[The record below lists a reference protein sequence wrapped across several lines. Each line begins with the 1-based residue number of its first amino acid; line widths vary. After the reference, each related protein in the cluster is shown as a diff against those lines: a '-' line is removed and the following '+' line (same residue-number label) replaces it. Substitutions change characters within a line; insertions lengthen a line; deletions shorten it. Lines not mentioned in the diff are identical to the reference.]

1 MKLEGN
7 LTKLNIKADDKGV
20 AHYSIKLGEEELSLN
35 DKLGQKFSLKFLEQ
49 INCVNCDRV
58 IKNPTTMAHVTNAL
72 SHWLKMTLY
81 LQTRNLSF
89 SHGNLPSKHLGR
101 RSLL

>member
-58 IKNPTTMAHVTNAL
+58 IKKIL
-72 SHWLKMTLY
+72 QQWLMLPMLY
-81 LQTRNLSF
+81 LI
-89 SHGNLPSKHLGR
+89 GSK
-101 RSLL
+101 